1 MPKKSKL
8 ICVSNR
14 PSHIRRMRRLALQ
27 NNYEFSSFSEE
38 EWATIEEI
46 DQHIPDEEIST
57 TNATSLPLGVRPL
70 FSLDDVE
77 AKAIKRVIYKVNG
90 NAARAARALNI
101 GRATLYR
108 KLDRYGFNLKYVRRE
123 QDRQEKRRKILPMA
137 KRGKKR
143 LASSRRSSKKAA

>member
-14 PSHIRRMRRLALQ
+14 PSHIRRMKKLASQ

-46 DQHIPDEEIST
+46 DQHIPDEGIST
-57 TNATSLPLGVRPL
+57 TNVTSLPLGVRPL
-70 FSLDDVE
+70 FSLDDME

-90 NAARAARALNI
+90 NAAQAARALKI

-123 QDRQEKRRKILPMA
+123 QDRKQQQRGRILPMA
-137 KRGKKR
+137 KRKKP
-143 LASSRRSSKKAA
+143 APSRRSSKKSA